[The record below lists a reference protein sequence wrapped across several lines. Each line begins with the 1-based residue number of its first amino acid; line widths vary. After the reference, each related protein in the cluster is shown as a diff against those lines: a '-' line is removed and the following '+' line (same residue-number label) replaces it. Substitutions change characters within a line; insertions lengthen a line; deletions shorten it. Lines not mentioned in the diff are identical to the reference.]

1 MFSKRWN
8 VHKLVNFVHDL
19 PTLFPL
25 DIRTHERNAR
35 SWARGYSGNYD
46 VTVSNRVNLVD
57 PIDTIRTDTDSDA
70 DADRDRIVGKF
81 LHDAFIELRT
91 TGYI

>member
-1 MFSKRWN
+1 M
-8 VHKLVNFVHDL
+8 
-19 PTLFPL
+19 
-25 DIRTHERNAR
+25 
-35 SWARGYSGNYD
+35 
-46 VTVSNRVNLVD
+46 NLVD